1 MVCYQKEG
9 GVAMYH
15 LRLKGEHYQMGVK
28 RGMIFNKGK
37 IAFPLHLDEFQLQH
51 GKESEKILKKFFPEV
66 CEEIR
71 GVSDTIGVDY
81 MTFISW
87 MLCMGC
93 CMYNLE
99 DNIPIEIR
107 GCTAFA
113 YSRNGKVIYGRNN
126 DLPPYLRA
134 GSKSEI
140 YAPKDGNRFNITTS
154 SFINGEEGL
163 NEHGLAV
170 AMTFVMTDLKT
181 ITAGFNS
188 CFVVRYLLEKAES
201 TEQAVDM
208 LMDLPIASNCN
219 ILLADKNGKMVVV
232 ECTPSFK
239 RIREAE
245 RFENGCIVC
254 TVNSF
259 TSKELKPYDDANGND
274 YKSAER
280 YKVVIDSFQNCT
292 EENVIEN
299 TKRLLKGDFG
309 FMCQY
314 DDEPD
319 FETVWSSV
327 FDLQSL
333 VIYRAEGD
341 PRKKK
346 FITDKRLHDIRIK
359 H

>member
-1 MVCYQKEG
+1 
-9 GVAMYH
+9 MYH
-15 LRLKGEHYQMGVK
+15 LRLKGDHYQMGVK
-28 RGMIFNKGK
+28 RGTVFQKANIS
-37 IAFPLHLDEFQLQH
+37 FPLHLDDFQIKH
-51 GKESEKILKKFFPEV
+51 GRESEKILKKYFPEV

-71 GVSDTIGVDY
+71 GVCDTIGTDY
-81 MTFISW
+81 MYFVSW

-99 DNIPIEIR
+99 DNIPVEIR

-113 YSRNGKVIYGRNN
+113 FSKNGRMIYGRNN
-126 DLPPYLRA
+126 DLPPYLRQ

-140 YAPKDGNRFNITTS
+140 YSPTNGNRFNITTS

-170 AMTFVMTDLKT
+170 AMTFVMTELKA
-181 ITAGFNS
+181 IQPGFNS
-188 CFVVRYLLEKAES
+188 CFVVRYLLEKAANADEALS
-201 TEQAVDM
+201 L

-219 ILLADKNGKMVVV
+219 ILVADKSGSMAVI
-232 ECTPSFK
+232 ECTPTSK
-239 RIREAE
+239 HIRQAE
-245 RFENGCIVC
+245 KFGNGKIVC

-259 TSKELKPYDDANGND
+259 VSEEMRQYDAANGND
-274 YKSAER
+274 YDSAKR
-280 YKVVIDSFQNCT
+280 YGVVMDSFSKYINGDYIEAT
-292 EENVIEN
+292 E
-299 TKRLLKGDFG
+299 RLLRGEYG

-314 DDEPD
+314 DNEQD

-327 FDLQSL
+327 FDLDSL
-333 VIYRAEGD
+333 RIFRAEGD

-346 FITDKRLHDIRIK
+346 FITDNRLHDLKCR